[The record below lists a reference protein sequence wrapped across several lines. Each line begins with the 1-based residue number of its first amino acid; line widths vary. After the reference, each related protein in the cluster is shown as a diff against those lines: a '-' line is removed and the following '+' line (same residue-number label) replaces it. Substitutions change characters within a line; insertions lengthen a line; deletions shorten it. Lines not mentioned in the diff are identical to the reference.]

1 MHRNTVS
8 VSGISRIG
16 RKGVHS
22 DGNRSFSVFVLLALT
37 NWISH
42 FFYFRDFG
50 LYEDDYAFIADAM
63 ARDASYLL
71 EKLQYFVLFPQGR
84 PVGFYCAAVL
94 PFIGDKLGGLGVD
107 YLLAF
112 AITTLNSYLFY
123 RLLKFTEL
131 EVIAVTGGLIF
142 CLFPADTTK
151 IFLTHAFILQ
161 ISLTFLLL
169 ASLCYL
175 ENRKALS
182 YVVILGSLLSYESA
196 FMVFFGLPLLNSK
209 WDRAWVKQVVRH
221 AAILIAFM
229 AGVALIRLMG
239 HESRVSSLVAQP
251 DQGLLLLLKVFGA
264 ITIGTN
270 ESLSL
275 LITAPFAAIAHWN
288 LMTVMAAGLC
298 LGLFLL
304 KFLRLETP
312 PPDNSIH
319 IPNRLLNFSRFK
331 SIAHQTIPASYLKI
345 LQLLLVGL
353 GLLGLSYALAFT
365 APHYPPTTDKGRLTS
380 VHLAATVGGSLVAA
394 CLLSLMLMM
403 AAANHRK
410 RVTAVLLSL
419 YLACLVGYQFTIQID
434 FKQSWYNQRRFW
446 TDVLAN
452 SPDIDEKT
460 TVLVVDR
467 NLPQTDFILTHSWAD
482 PLVLKQIFRLPT
494 LRLGAFDRSPVLS
507 DQSWAQPPV
516 LFLVPDDWQHQITTH
531 GRSWTIPLTTW
542 QGYSID
548 VVPETTIVLEQ
559 HGEHLV
565 RINSPITI
573 NGQPFNFKP
582 IPNQQSVMLQ
592 RGPLFKYLIDPDL
605 PLHED

>member
-209 WDRAWVKQVVRH
+209 WDR
-221 AAILIAFM
+221 
-229 AGVALIRLMG
+229 
-239 HESRVSSLVAQP
+239 
-251 DQGLLLLLKVFGA
+251 
-264 ITIGTN
+264 
-270 ESLSL
+270 
-275 LITAPFAAIAHWN
+275 
-288 LMTVMAAGLC
+288 
-298 LGLFLL
+298 
-304 KFLRLETP
+304 
-312 PPDNSIH
+312 
-319 IPNRLLNFSRFK
+319 
-331 SIAHQTIPASYLKI
+331 
-345 LQLLLVGL
+345 
-353 GLLGLSYALAFT
+353 
-365 APHYPPTTDKGRLTS
+365 
-380 VHLAATVGGSLVAA
+380 
-394 CLLSLMLMM
+394 
-403 AAANHRK
+403 
-410 RVTAVLLSL
+410 
-419 YLACLVGYQFTIQID
+419 
-434 FKQSWYNQRRFW
+434 
-446 TDVLAN
+446 
-452 SPDIDEKT
+452 
-460 TVLVVDR
+460 
-467 NLPQTDFILTHSWAD
+467 
-482 PLVLKQIFRLPT
+482 
-494 LRLGAFDRSPVLS
+494 
-507 DQSWAQPPV
+507 
-516 LFLVPDDWQHQITTH
+516 
-531 GRSWTIPLTTW
+531 
-542 QGYSID
+542 
-548 VVPETTIVLEQ
+548 
-559 HGEHLV
+559 
-565 RINSPITI
+565 
-573 NGQPFNFKP
+573 
-582 IPNQQSVMLQ
+582 
-592 RGPLFKYLIDPDL
+592 
-605 PLHED
+605 